1 MWVMK
6 QADDQQLT
14 EAEACKRLAISRET
28 MRKRRLA
35 GQIVRCKGL
44 KAVRYWRSEVDRHG
58 SDPEA
63 LSPEAAPALS
73 IPPVAHPPSSQDE
86 WARCIAECRR
96 RGIDPSDQTA
106 VSAVMNAIYADDERA
121 AAWDAIEAKG

>member
-1 MWVMK
+1 MK
-6 QADDQQLT
+6 QADDAQLT

-35 GQIVRCKGL
+35 GQIARCKGL
-44 KAVRYWRSEVDRHG
+44 KTVRYWRSEVDRHG

-63 LSPEAAPALS
+63 LSPEAAPAPSMAPAEPL
-73 IPPVAHPPSSQDE
+73 PSSPDM

-96 RGIDPSDQTA
+96 LGIHPDDKLA
-106 VSAVMNAIYADDERA
+106 ISAVMNSIYAEDERL
-121 AAWDAIEAKG
+121 AAWDQFEAKR

>member
-1 MWVMK
+1 MK

-14 EAEACKRLAISRET
+14 EAEACKRLSISRET

-35 GQIVRCKGL
+35 GQIARCKGL

-63 LSPEAAPALS
+63 LSPEAAPAPS
-73 IPPVAHPPSSQDE
+73 VPPVVGASSQDE

-96 RGIDPSDQTA
+96 RGIDPTDRIA
-106 VSAVMNAIYADDERA
+106 VSAVINAIYADDERA
-121 AAWDAIEAKG
+121 AAWDAIQAKGY

>member
-1 MWVMK
+1 MK

-35 GQIVRCKGL
+35 GQIARCKGL

-63 LSPEAAPALS
+63 LSPEAGPAPCM
-73 IPPVAHPPSSQDE
+73 PPVVSPVASQDQ
-86 WARCIAECRR
+86 WARCVAECRR
-96 RGIDPSDQTA
+96 RGIDPSDRIA
-106 VSAVMNAIYADDERA
+106 VSAVMNQIYAEDERE
-121 AAWDAIEAKG
+121 AAWDAIEAKGSLS